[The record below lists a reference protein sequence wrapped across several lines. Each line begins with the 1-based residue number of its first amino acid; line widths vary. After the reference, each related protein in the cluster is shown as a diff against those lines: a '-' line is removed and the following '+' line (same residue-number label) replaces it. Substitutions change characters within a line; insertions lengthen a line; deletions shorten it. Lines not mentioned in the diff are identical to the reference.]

1 MVSPTSGTGS
11 FPSGQRGQTVNL
23 LAKPS
28 KVRILHS
35 PDKNPSYRGVLHGK
49 RDFFFPFV
57 VSLQAME
64 KRFFC
69 TQCGICCRYE
79 EGYVFLSP
87 QDLEQLTAF
96 LGQKEARIVEEYCR
110 WVPLGGEDQLSLRE
124 QPNHD
129 CVFWRDGG
137 CIVYEARPLQC
148 RTYPLWRHILEEPR
162 GWEQEALSCPG
173 IGIGEKVSFLA
184 EKRALRERQRQGP
197 ITRPRSGPGR
207 K

>member
-1 MVSPTSGTGS
+1 
-11 FPSGQRGQTVNL
+11 
-23 LAKPS
+23 
-28 KVRILHS
+28 
-35 PDKNPSYRGVLHGK
+35 
-49 RDFFFPFV
+49 
-57 VSLQAME
+57 ME